1 MAARIQIFD
10 FDRQG
15 WSKMDEKLFQRQL
28 ESCRTQKEDV
38 SWLEIFNYTVQMTFP
53 RCNLELKHVR
63 LLC

>member
-1 MAARIQIFD
+1 
-10 FDRQG
+10 
-15 WSKMDEKLFQRQL
+15 MDEKLFQRQL

-38 SWLEIFNYTVQMTFP
+38 SWLEILNYTVQMTFP